1 MKPHTIIKYTLTTLF
16 AIIILYLFVLA
27 GLSSTAIDAVER
39 SYLVY
44 DSVFL
49 NLLAS
54 GLLIIFLFI
63 AKRFFK
69 KFNIRQKIK
78 NFPSGKRIVHLLMVG
93 AFVCDIAFIFCMGRS
108 PRADQFDVCKVA
120 FDMSQNDFSAMDTM
134 GYLSVNTNQAGI
146 ILLLYILGKI
156 FGHYNYTVFQILNV
170 AAVLLLTKCFI
181 KIFDEKDYS
190 KTRAIGI
197 VALRIL
203 FLPIVFYTTF
213 IYGTIIGL
221 AFAMYAVRFLLLF
234 KDKKKPWYAVC
245 AVLCIFMAI
254 TVKQNYAIF
263 AIALILYA
271 GYLMIRDGRRS
282 LHLTF
287 VLAGVIVAT
296 LLNGVVLNG
305 AFKLISGKTLGGG
318 MSPWAFVNMGLREGS
333 PLYDG
338 WFDNSRST
346 YNAYYNSGFNTEAH
360 ERVSVEGI
368 KESVGHFA
376 DDPGFA
382 LRFFAG
388 KNASQWNNP
397 GFQGWWINYT
407 MPADGVIRTPTW
419 LENLMSIAN
428 YNDYIFPYLDR
439 LQFIIL
445 TGVVLYLALGRGRED
460 KYLFFMITFI
470 GGFVFHTV
478 WEAKAQ
484 YTFVFFVLLLPMAV
498 DGYLGTVRALGA
510 VWGQTPFCTVQSGD
524 RPQPAPCNLGTGPEL
539 HQKLR
544 QVGIFVLG
552 MAIMFVL
559 ADNIPVLK
567 GVFGRNEDTEYFSEY
582 VDFHS
587 YVRIPDGEYNV
598 LPFAG
603 DGVALAAVKDGEDG
617 SLGFAKSPSDEASKV
632 LIETNTETS
641 EHYSTVRFV
650 EADMCLD
657 VPEGIGMQD
666 GPVGVYM
673 PDGSDAQK
681 WSIAYIE
688 PEDAYYIIYDKVF
701 ALCSDV
707 EGGRVYLSYFDGT
720 DRQKWRVG

>member
-1 MKPHTIIKYTLTTLF
+1 MRVSNIIKYIVTGLF
-16 AIIILYLFVLA
+16 AVVIVYLFLLA
-27 GLSSTAIDAVER
+27 GLSSTAIDAAER

-44 DSVFL
+44 DSVLL

-54 GLLIIFLFI
+54 GLLILFLFG
-63 AKRFFK
+63 AKTLCKKYNIPGRFK
-69 KFNIRQKIK
+69 G
-78 NFPSGKRIVHLLMVG
+78 FPKGKRLVHIILVA
-93 AFVCDIAFIFCMGRS
+93 AFVADLAFIFCMGRS

-120 FDMSQNDFSAMDTM
+120 FDMSQNDFSAMDTA

-146 ILLLYILGKI
+146 ILLLYFLGKI
-156 FGHYNYTVFQILNV
+156 FGHYNYTVFQIINV
-170 AAVLLLTKCFI
+170 LAVFLMTKCFI
-181 KIFDEKDYS
+181 KIFGERDYS

-197 VALRIL
+197 VVLRVL

-221 AFAMYAVRFLLLF
+221 TFALYGFRFLILF
-234 KDKKKPWYAVC
+234 KHKRKVRYLVFTF
-245 AVLCIFMAI
+245 LCIFMAI

-263 AIALILYA
+263 AIALGLYA
-271 GYLMIRDGRRS
+271 AYLMIRDGRKS
-282 LHLTF
+282 LHL
-287 VLAGVIVAT
+287 LAALAAVVAAT
-296 LLNGVVLNG
+296 LLNGVALNG
-305 AFKLISGKTLGGG
+305 AYKAISGKTLGEG

-338 WFDNSRST
+338 WFDNSQST
-346 YNAYYNSGFNTEAH
+346 YRAYLNSGYNTDAH
-360 ERVSVEGI
+360 ERVSVEGV
-368 KESVGHFA
+368 KESVDRFA
-376 DDPGFA
+376 KDPGYA
-382 LRFFAG
+382 VRFFAG

-397 GFQGWWINYT
+397 GFQGWWINYA
-407 MPADGVIRTPTW
+407 MPADGVVKTPEW
-419 LENLMSIAN
+419 LENLMSIQN
-428 YNDYIFPYLDR
+428 YNDYVFPYLDR

-445 TGVVLYLALGRGRED
+445 MGVVLYLVLDRGHED
-460 KYLFFMITFI
+460 KYLFFMITFL
-470 GGFVFHTV
+470 GGFIFHTV

-498 DGYLGTVRALGA
+498 DGYLEAVRGFGGDA
-510 VWGQTPFCTVQSGD
+510 VGD
-524 RPQPAPCNLGTGPEL
+524 RPKL
-539 HQKLR
+539 HQKLY
-544 QVGIFVLG
+544 QAGIFVVG

-559 ADNIPVLK
+559 ADNVPVLK

-587 YVRIPDGEYNV
+587 YVRLPDGEYTLAPVEGN
-598 LPFAG
+598 
-603 DGVALAAVKDGEDG
+603 GVALAAVKDGEDA
-617 SLGFAKSPSDEASKV
+617 SLGFAKSPADKTSKV
-632 LIETNTETS
+632 LIKTNTETN

-688 PEDAYYIIYDKVF
+688 SEDAYYIIYDKVF

-720 DRQKWRVG
+720 DRQKWKVLEFIEGE